1 MEKWKVVKEGYKST
15 TLPVR
20 VWEWLD
26 AYKEKERLRSI
37 PQAIEFVIREA
48 GYDLDKP
55 PLLIETARVR

>member
-1 MEKWKVVKEGYKST
+1 MVKEGYKST

-26 AYKEKERLRSI
+26 AYKEKEDLRSI
-37 PQAIEFVIREA
+37 PQAIEWIIKEA

-55 PLLIETARVR
+55 PLLIETAAVR